1 MKETMKKSFNI
12 LSVAAIA
19 TLTLL
24 ISGCQDFL
32 TIYPTDKVVL
42 ENYWKNKE
50 DVETMVANSY
60 RKMTE
65 KGFID
70 RLVVWGELRSDD
82 VCEGTNISTELKYIN
97 DANLLPSNSYCS
109 WSNFYSVINN
119 CNIVMKFAPTVLDE
133 DPDFTQGDMDVIR
146 GEMLA
151 IRALCHFYLVRTF
164 RDIPLLME
172 AMVDDSQDL
181 YQDQVPPL
189 VALDSILVDLYEAEN
204 LVMASGSYNNLSY
217 NKGRI
222 TADAVRAMIA
232 DVMLWKAA
240 FTQYTN
246 KSDGSDCY
254 EFYTTCID
262 YCEQIIK
269 DRNQYLIEYEKR
281 NNFGRVSGNDG
292 PSDPLLVGYPLNTY
306 PTNIGMTSSTDPY
319 STLFGMTQND
329 LKESIF
335 EIQGHMDNNRHYATN
350 DLYGCTG
357 HAAPF
362 NATSTLGGTGT
373 DVNIYKNT
381 DMRRYSFTKGK
392 EGEDDVYDIA
402 KYTQT
407 NVTFT
412 STNLPYKTAYVAR
425 TTNQE
430 KDVGYY
436 SSTNWIVYRITD
448 VMLMEA
454 EALALRND
462 STLGDEAK
470 AFKLVKATY
479 YRSNP
484 TKVARNDSINLN
496 NGIVPLV
503 REERQRELC
512 FEGKRWY
519 DLVRWALREG
529 STTSMLT
536 ELVGRKY
543 ETNQNAVKSKMANID
558 KLFFPISEDQI
569 KTSNGHLK
577 QNPSYNTEDVYQK
590 Y

>member
-1 MKETMKKSFNI
+1 MKHSFKIFSIAAVATMA
-12 LSVAAIA
+12 LMM
-19 TLTLL
+19 
-24 ISGCQDFL
+24 SGCQDFL

-42 ENYWKNKE
+42 ENYWKNKN

-60 RKMTE
+60 RKMAE
-65 KGFID
+65 NDFIT
-70 RLVVWGELRSDD
+70 RLLVWGELRSDD
-82 VCEGTNISTELKYIN
+82 VCEGSNLGTELKYIN
-97 DANLLPSNSYCS
+97 DANLLPTNSYCS
-109 WSNFYSVINN
+109 WEIFYSAINN
-119 CNIVMKFAPTVLDE
+119 CNIVMKFAPMVLEE

-164 RDIPLLME
+164 RDIPLLKE
-172 AMVDDSQDL
+172 AMVDDTQDL
-181 YQDQVPPL
+181 FQDQVPPL
-189 VALDSILVDLYEAEN
+189 EALDFILEDLYEAEG
-204 LVMASGSYNNLSY
+204 LVMTSGAYADLNY

-240 FTQYTN
+240 FTQYKN

-254 EFYTTCID
+254 EYYTTCIN
-262 YCEQIIK
+262 YCERIIN
-269 DRNQYLIEYEKR
+269 DRNNYIEEYEKK
-281 NNFGRVSGNDG
+281 NNNGRVTSGTEGAGN
-292 PSDPLLVGYPLNTY
+292 PSVIGYPLNTY
-306 PTNIGMTSSTDPY
+306 PQMMGMSSDTDPY
-319 STLFGMTQND
+319 SSLFGEDQND

-335 EIQGHMDNNRHYATN
+335 EIQGNINNNPHYATN
-350 DLYGCTG
+350 QLYGYQNN
-357 HAAPF
+357 AALF
-362 NATSTLGGTGT
+362 NATSLLGGQGT
-373 DVNIYKNT
+373 DINLYKKT
-381 DMRRYSFTKGK
+381 DLRRYSYTK
-392 EGEDDVYDIA
+392 EGGEEDVYNVA

-407 NVTFT
+407 NVNYTTT
-412 STNLPYKTAYVAR
+412 SNPPYKTSYTPR
-425 TTNQE
+425 QTNS
-430 KDVGYY
+430 DG
-436 SSTNWIVYRITD
+436 SSATNWIVYRITD

-462 STLGDEAK
+462 TTLGDEAK

-484 TKVARNDSINLN
+484 PAVKVARADSINLN

-503 REERQRELC
+503 RDERQRELC

-529 STTSMLT
+529 STTSMLN
-536 ELVGRKY
+536 ELVSHKY

-558 KLFFPISEDQI
+558 KLFFPISESQI

-590 Y
+590 N